1 MTVGLG
7 VLTGGSLRGFNLYWL
22 LNWWLAGVGVLLLT
36 RHLGAPLWGC
46 TVAALAF
53 MASGALTGHA
63 QHTSFVHSFAAVP
76 FILWRLDKAL
86 AKNRKLPAA
95 QAGAIWGL
103 SALAGYP
110 ALTIL
115 SLFFA
120 GFWTLGRLLTSRA
133 AGDGLSSAGKGTPAA
148 LLNVL
153 QSWVILLVVGLV
165 SLAPTYWAFFV
176 EGNGY
181 SDRVGP
187 LSREVAVASNALD
200 PSALATFSTP
210 QLNVTKSRHRD
221 KLWPYTPISQVSVY
235 FVATALTLAAY
246 SLTDR
251 RNRRWKLFLLV
262 VAILFLA
269 SAMGR
274 ALPVR
279 GWLYDLLP
287 PFRYF
292 RHAAVFR
299 VYTLLGIA
307 VLAGYG
313 SRDLRERVDRSLPTW
328 SLLAVSATLFL
339 IAALS
344 AAPLLHQY
352 LNPGDG
358 LSAAALLGV
367 FWLGPGAMVAL
378 SAAVKPKRRATLLQG
393 LLLGLAV
400 GDAWTALVVSQP
412 VTQTSSPLALRT
424 WKQVRNNHRTD
435 PDLTGRRHA
444 RLERSRYGK
453 GLNNRNLAAKEPVFV
468 SYDPF
473 ANKTYRYWASSAV
486 LKQIALGDKRVW
498 FAAQAVAMRTDGRNL
513 RTFEDSL
520 ARGTPFMPVLP
531 TSDVA
536 EGGQLTNGT
545 SDPAS
550 AASMIRLEAA
560 VEIYHPNRVKLSLHA
575 PSNGWVL
582 FTDRFS
588 RGWQASVNAHPTGVV
603 QGAFLFRALPVVEGS
618 NIIDFEFKPAG
629 YPWLLVASWTTLA
642 LVASASILEVR
653 RRKWLVRRQT

>member
-1 MTVGLG
+1 MPRTKSLGWLLTAMLLLAVVLVAGNWQLVTGKSVPIWDASTFYSPAYILVADSARSGHLLLWDPFMNGGRPDCADAQVGAFSPMTVGLG

-287 PFRYF
+287 PFGTF
-292 RHAAVFR
+292 G
-299 VYTLLGIA
+299 TLQ
-307 VLAGYG
+307 
-313 SRDLRERVDRSLPTW
+313 S
-328 SLLAVSATLFL
+328 
-339 IAALS
+339 
-344 AAPLLHQY
+344 
-352 LNPGDG
+352 
-358 LSAAALLGV
+358 
-367 FWLGPGAMVAL
+367 
-378 SAAVKPKRRATLLQG
+378 
-393 LLLGLAV
+393 
-400 GDAWTALVVSQP
+400 
-412 VTQTSSPLALRT
+412 
-424 WKQVRNNHRTD
+424 
-435 PDLTGRRHA
+435 
-444 RLERSRYGK
+444 
-453 GLNNRNLAAKEPVFV
+453 
-468 SYDPF
+468 F
-473 ANKTYRYWASSAV
+473 A
-486 LKQIALGDKRVW
+486 
-498 FAAQAVAMRTDGRNL
+498 F
-513 RTFEDSL
+513 
-520 ARGTPFMPVLP
+520 TPF
-531 TSDVA
+531 
-536 EGGQLTNGT
+536 
-545 SDPAS
+545 
-550 AASMIRLEAA
+550 
-560 VEIYHPNRVKLSLHA
+560 
-575 PSNGWVL
+575 
-582 FTDRFS
+582 
-588 RGWQASVNAHPTGVV
+588 
-603 QGAFLFRALPVVEGS
+603 
-618 NIIDFEFKPAG
+618 
-629 YPWLLVASWTTLA
+629 
-642 LVASASILEVR
+642 SASQY
-653 RRKWLVRRQT
+653 WLATAAGI